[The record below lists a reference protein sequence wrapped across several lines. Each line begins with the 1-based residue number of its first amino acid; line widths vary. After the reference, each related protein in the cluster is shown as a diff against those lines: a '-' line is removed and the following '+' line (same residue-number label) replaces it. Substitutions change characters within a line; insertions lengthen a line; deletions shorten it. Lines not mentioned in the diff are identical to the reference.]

1 MQFLPAGATGQT
13 SNSHCDHEI
22 RSTWGSIRKHGLR
35 DNQEIVNWAAESEAL
50 IGMIGVYFMLIF
62 SGIWKLYIHE
72 KTGVYV
78 HSMYNMLHIPNKQQQ
93 ILLHGGNDCKVL
105 GLKMLCFRQIETT
118 NYAYMA
124 YLPSPYQLQQTFY
137 RPKHVEY
144 HSNMCCRFSM
154 VIVGL
159 PMNMG
164 RFFIKHSGVYS

>member
-72 KTGVYV
+72 KQVC
-78 HSMYNMLHIPNKQQQ
+78 MYIVCTICYTYQTSSNKSFCMGEMTAKYRVWKCNVSDKLKPQITLIWLTYLPHINSSKLFTAQNMLSTIRTCVAVFPW
-93 ILLHGGNDCKVL
+93 
-105 GLKMLCFRQIETT
+105 
-118 NYAYMA
+118 
-124 YLPSPYQLQQTFY
+124 
-137 RPKHVEY
+137 
-144 HSNMCCRFSM
+144 
-154 VIVGL
+154 
-159 PMNMG
+159 
-164 RFFIKHSGVYS
+164 